1 MNLILTHEQGDFD
14 AVGALLAARL
24 LDPEA
29 RAVLPR
35 RLNRNVRAFLTL
47 YGDRLPLTTFE
58 ELPRERIERVTLV
71 DTQSLPSLKG
81 LERGAQVHIVDHHP
95 PAAALDPYWSTHLD
109 VVGATTTLLVEDL
122 EESAAQLDPVEATL
136 LLTGIY
142 EDTGS
147 LS

>member
-47 YGDRLPLTTFE
+47 YGDRLPLTTFD
-58 ELPRERIERVTLV
+58 ELPRERIERVTLG
-71 DTQSLPSLKG
+71 DTQS
-81 LERGAQVHIVDHHP
+81 
-95 PAAALDPYWSTHLD
+95 
-109 VVGATTTLLVEDL
+109 LLVEDL

-147 LS
+147 LSYSGTTPRDVRAVAWLLEQGASLTLAAASLNHPLPARPRP